1 MTTYAEEV
9 IRRNAVAWARSCA
22 GVSAHPAGPTWG
34 RYVELVA
41 PGETPRRQA
50 EMARESSCGLFLGR
64 GYLRAVLATVPAPL
78 AGAYVDGRAL
88 ADLRAAAAAAAAVRP
103 PTHRPAPGDIVH
115 LAAGPGGCEHVYLV
129 VGAEPLPDELGGLGV
144 DSIDG
149 GQRLGAYE
157 AVLARQRVLV
167 TEGAGVEDQEIG
179 GATRSVCAVYDLATL
194 VAAYGAAP
202 AMLDGA

>member
-9 IRRNAVAWARSCA
+9 IRRNAVAWARSCV
-22 GVSAHPAGPTWG
+22 GVNAHPAGPTWG

-50 EMARESSCGLFLGR
+50 EMARESGCGLFLGR
-64 GYLRAVLATVPAPL
+64 GYLRAVLAEIPKAL

-88 ADLRAAAAAAAAVRP
+88 ADLRAAAAGAGAVRP

-115 LAAGPGGCEHVYLV
+115 LAAGPGGGEHVYLV
-129 VGAEPLPDELGGLGV
+129 TGADPLPDELGGLGV
-144 DSIDG
+144 DSVDG
-149 GQRLGAYE
+149 GQRLGAYQ

-167 TEGAGVEDQEIG
+167 SEGAGVQDQEIG
-179 GATRSVCAVYDLATL
+179 GGTRAVWAVYDLAAL

-202 AMLDGA
+202 AMRVGG